1 MLTSNMLI
9 IQKIDLHTLAKYWHL
24 IGNMHTNTKET
35 YLVIGVQKRTLWVE
49 KLLKDGLNYAK
60 KKSVPLTLMIK
71 RSSDV
76 PQLDELAW
84 SAASCQLPLLR
95 FHFPSLFPLFFSTFH
110 HENAL
115 CELAVLSFH
124 FHLFLLNSDI
134 LSLSSDL
141 GNGLVIFQVIF
152 STRICK
158 TEVYMFWQI
167 S

>member
-60 KKSVPLTLMIK
+60 KLTLMIK

-95 FHFPSLFPLFFSTFH
+95 FHFPSLFPLFFLQLSIMKMPCVNLLYSAFTFTCFYSI
-110 HENAL
+110 L
-115 CELAVLSFH
+115 TFI
-124 FHLFLLNSDI
+124 LFLRPRQRPRHIPGDI
-134 LSLSSDL
+134 FHTNL
-141 GNGLVIFQVIF
+141 
-152 STRICK
+152 
-158 TEVYMFWQI
+158 
-167 S
+167 